1 MRLSDY
7 FPPEAILRDG
17 AFSAL
22 CLSNSRPGAPALSFL
37 EDPRYAPELNA
48 NLEISCVICAPE
60 AVSALAGRVRGA
72 VLSEAPREAYF
83 TLHNRLAETPGYRP
97 PLGKTVIGPGCQI
110 SPLAYIAPEGV
121 TVEEGVVIEEF
132 VTVRGPCTIGRGSVL
147 HAGAKLGGAGFE
159 FKRLEDRVLDVAHC
173 GALEIGEDAVIW
185 ENATIHRAVYPWDRT
200 VVGPHARVGANS
212 HIDHGAKLGA
222 FCEVCAG
229 AIVSGRTEA
238 GERAYIGP
246 GAVLSNRLSI
256 GAGAR
261 VSLGGV
267 ATRDVPAGRTV
278 SGNFAVDHQKH
289 LAFIKEIR

>member
-1 MRLSDY
+1 MNLSDY
-7 FPPEAILRDG
+7 FPPESVLRDG

-37 EDPRYAPELNA
+37 EDPRYAEELNA
-48 NLEISCVICAPE
+48 NPEIACVICTPE
-60 AVSALAGRVRGA
+60 SVSALAGHIRGV
-72 VLSEAPREAYF
+72 VLSEAPRVDYF
-83 TLHNRLAETPGYRP
+83 TLHNRLAETPDYRP
-97 PLGKTVIGPGCQI
+97 PLEKTVIGPGCQI

-121 TVEEGVVIEEF
+121 TVGEGVIIEEF
-132 VTVRGPCTIGRGSVL
+132 VTVKGPCTIGDGCVI

-159 FKRLEDRVLDVAHC
+159 FKRLGDRVLDAAHC
-173 GALEIGEDAVIW
+173 GALEIGADAVIW
-185 ENATIHRAVYPWDRT
+185 ENATVHRAVYPWDKT
-200 VVGPHARVGANS
+200 VIGPRARVGANS

-229 AIVSGRTEA
+229 AVVSGRTEA

-246 GAVLSNRLSI
+246 GAVLSNRLNI

-267 ATRDVPAGRTV
+267 ATRDVPAGQTV

-289 LAFIKEIR
+289 LAFIRKIR